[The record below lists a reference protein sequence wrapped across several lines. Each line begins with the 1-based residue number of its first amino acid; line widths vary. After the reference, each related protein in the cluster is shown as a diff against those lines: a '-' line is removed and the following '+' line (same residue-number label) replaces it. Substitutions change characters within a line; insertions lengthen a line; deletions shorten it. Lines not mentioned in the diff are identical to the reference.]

1 MATLFEKIIAREIP
15 AHIVY
20 EDDRCIAIL
29 DKFPKIP
36 GQTLVI
42 PKEPIDY
49 FVDLPDDLYQ
59 HVFSVAKKIA
69 RALDHTFSAMR
80 TCLVIEGLEVPHA
93 HIRLYPI
100 TEPHLDISGGGTE
113 ASDTTLATHAEQI
126 KKALD

>member
-59 HVFSVAKKIA
+59 HVFSVAK
-69 RALDHTFSAMR
+69 RSPVRSTTPSAL
-80 TCLVIEGLEVPHA
+80 CVP
-93 HIRLYPI
+93 
-100 TEPHLDISGGGTE
+100 
-113 ASDTTLATHAEQI
+113 AS
-126 KKALD
+126 